1 MRRNSRRIG
10 AGAKGKV
17 ASSLCNGVPCV
28 ISTIAAEGMGLLPG
42 ENMLLAGTPAEF
54 AEQIRRVHNDKE
66 LWERLSLN
74 GLKFAEANLSV
85 QNFKEKVRKAVIGLE
100 LPARDLR

>member
-1 MRRNSRRIG
+1 
-10 AGAKGKV
+10 
-17 ASSLCNGVPCV
+17 
-28 ISTIAAEGMGLLPG
+28 MGLLPG